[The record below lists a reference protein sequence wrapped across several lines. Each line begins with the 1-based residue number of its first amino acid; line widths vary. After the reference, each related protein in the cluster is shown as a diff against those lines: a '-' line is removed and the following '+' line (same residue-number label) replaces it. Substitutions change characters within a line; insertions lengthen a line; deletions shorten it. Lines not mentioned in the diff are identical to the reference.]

1 MVTELTGSTKFGMD
15 CVEGQVAGNDGMG
28 RWALVTHVDTQ
39 IANELRR
46 NPALQDMSFFTHMSN
61 GSRIGQASLT
71 SPSLLNSWRCRK
83 KSANIRF
90 WTIQLGKLL
99 AQGPSCPREIFR
111 SHSKTVGRDLNIP
124 LHLMLGCSKSETF

>member
-46 NPALQDMSFFTHMSN
+46 NPALQDMSFFTHMSMCKMMFSTYF
-61 GSRIGQASLT
+61 GWDT
-71 SPSLLNSWRCRK
+71 PYLLRQTNPQ
-83 KSANIRF
+83 
-90 WTIQLGKLL
+90 T
-99 AQGPSCPREIFR
+99 
-111 SHSKTVGRDLNIP
+111 
-124 LHLMLGCSKSETF
+124 